1 MAKDNQMILDF
12 MEMKLQ
18 SGKNIVQL
26 RQHEIYCRAAME
38 FTVAFLLSK
47 INERL
52 NIDLRNSTALTNIQT
67 IEQLFYALKS
77 KDPTQTFGYSDF
89 IEMFG
94 DANLLRKHTNEYA
107 LSRANNETLVR
118 NYRSPV
124 EQEYFQKILELSTRP
139 DGTLNP
145 EIFTVLVEPPDH
157 KSVDK
162 LADVF
167 EEASSKNPYLFMDIR
182 KGF

>member
-1 MAKDNQMILDF
+1 
-12 MEMKLQ
+12 
-18 SGKNIVQL
+18 
-26 RQHEIYCRAAME
+26 
-38 FTVAFLLSK
+38 
-47 INERL
+47 
-52 NIDLRNSTALTNIQT
+52 
-67 IEQLFYALKS
+67 
-77 KDPTQTFGYSDF
+77 
-89 IEMFG
+89 MFG

-167 EEASSKNPYLFMDIR
+167 EEASSKNPYLFIIWHTFYILR
-182 KGF
+182 YLSKQESKCSNCLQ